1 MPSKIPDILQKIVET
16 KKDEVVSSRRDVR
29 LFREKIN
36 EMPPA
41 LDFKNAISGENLSV
55 IAEIK
60 KASPSAGII
69 SGKFNPLEIASAYCM
84 GGADAV
90 SILTDRTYFNGDIGI
105 IPLVRETLKC
115 IPILRKDFIIDPSQ
129 IFEAR
134 AYGADSFLLIAG
146 ILSDSQLQDFIALGR
161 SLGMEPLV
169 EVHNENEL
177 SKSVQAGA
185 EIIGVNNRNL
195 RNFEVDIRISEQ
207 LIPMVPPHITAVS
220 ESGIKCA
227 EDTKHLFHLGF
238 NAVLVGEALMRSGT
252 GNCGRIISEFK
263 KGGEFWS
270 SKVLEF

>member
-16 KKDEVVSSRRDVR
+16 KKKEIVSSRKSVSV
-29 LFREKIN
+29 FRGKMN
-36 EMPPA
+36 GMPPA
-41 LDFKNAISGENLSV
+41 LDFKSAISGETPSV

-69 SGKFNPLEIASAYCM
+69 SKNFDPVKIAAAYVK

-90 SILTDRTYFNGDIGI
+90 SVLTDRTYFNGDIGI
-105 IPLVRETLKC
+105 ISLVRETLKN
-115 IPILRKDFIIDPSQ
+115 IPILRKDFIIDSSQ

-146 ILSDSQLQDFIALGR
+146 ILSGSQMQDFIALGR

-169 EVHNENEL
+169 EIRNGEEL
-177 SKSVQAGA
+177 SKSLQAGA

-195 RNFEVDIRISEQ
+195 RNFEVSIQISEN
-207 LIPMVPPHITAVS
+207 LIPMIPPHITAVS

-227 EDTKHLFHLGF
+227 EDAKHLFQLGF
-238 NAVLVGEALMRSGT
+238 NAVLVGETLMRSGIRS
-252 GNCGRIISEFK
+252 CGKIISGFK
-263 KGGEFWS
+263 G
-270 SKVLEF
+270 